1 MLDKK
6 IRELASELFSEIVA
20 IRRHLHANPELSFE
34 EYKTSQYVQQVLD
47 KIGIKYTNGWVKT
60 GVIGHIEGKNPLS
73 RIIALRADLDAL
85 PIEET
90 NQVEYRSI
98 NAGVMHACGHD
109 VHTSSLLG
117 AAMILN
123 KLRTEFEG
131 TIKIIFQPGEE
142 KLPGGAK
149 LLIEEGGL
157 KNPDAELIIGQHV
170 FPEMETGMVG
180 FRKGMY
186 MASTDEI
193 HLTISGKGGH
203 AALPHQYNYTTM
215 AAAEFMVATHQL
227 YQSMLTENE
236 HAVLA
241 FGKMIANGATNVIPA
256 EVKLEGTL
264 RTLDENLR
272 MKMHELIREKANE
285 IGARYTCRFDLEIKK
300 GYPVLYNHE
309 LVTQTCIETAQHYLG
324 KEQVTELDIR
334 MTAEDFAY
342 YSQQVP
348 ACFYRLGTGNKS
360 KGLNSPVHTSGFNI
374 DEDALKI
381 GSGLMAFIAIELLRQ
396 FPLPAK

>member
-1 MLDKK
+1 MLEKK
-6 IRELASELFSEIVA
+6 IKELSAELFSEIVA

-34 EYKTSQYVQQVLD
+34 EYNTSQYVQHVLNS
-47 KIGIKYTNGWVKT
+47 IGIKYTGGWVKT
-60 GVIGHIEGKNPLS
+60 GIIAHIKGKNPEK

-90 NQVEYRSI
+90 NEVEYKSK
-98 NAGVMHACGHD
+98 NLGVMHACGHD

-117 AAMILN
+117 VAMILHQ
-123 KLRTEFEG
+123 LRGEFEG
-131 TIKIIFQPGEE
+131 TVKLIFQPGEE

-149 LLIEEGGL
+149 LMIEAGALED
-157 KNPDAELIIGQHV
+157 PDAELIIGQHV
-170 FPEMETGMVG
+170 FPEMEAGVVG

-193 HLTISGKGGH
+193 HLRVTGKGGH

-215 AAAEFMVATHQL
+215 AAAEFMVAVNNAHEVIKSQGN
-227 YQSMLTENE
+227 S
-236 HAVLA
+236 VLA
-241 FGKMIANGATNVIPA
+241 FGKIIANGATNVIPA
-256 EVKLEGTL
+256 EVKVEGTL
-264 RTLDENLR
+264 RALDENFR
-272 MKMHELIREKANE
+272 EQMHQTIKEKAKE
-285 IGARYTCRFDLEIKK
+285 VFEFYHCGYHLEIKK

-309 LVTQTCIETAQHYLG
+309 AVTDACIRSAQNYLG
-324 KEQVTELDIR
+324 KDNVKELDLR

-342 YSQQVP
+342 YSQKIP

-360 KGLNSPVHTSGFNI
+360 KGISSPVHTSTFDI
-374 DEDALKI
+374 DEESLET
-381 GSGLMAFIAIELLRQ
+381 GCGLMAYLAVQLLDQ